1 VLTADTETPV
11 VSETTVGAD
20 LLEAL
25 EILTEL
31 GVDTVGKNV
40 RVLAIDDIALSID
53 EPRGDL
59 VLGRVLEDSDDSLEL
74 FRGELTSALVQIDIG
89 LLADQVGVSATDTL
103 DLGQGVHNLLLSVN
117 IGVEKTENELEVRLL
132 SRDERH
138 DGQLLPGSCRMLVEF
153 DDRV

>member
-1 VLTADTETPV
+1 M
-11 VSETTVGAD
+11 SETTVGAD

-40 RVLAIDDIALSID
+40 RVLAIDDIALSVD

-74 FRGELTSALVQIDIG
+74 FRGELTSAMNYCQYILCI
-89 LLADQVGVSATDTL
+89 S
-103 DLGQGVHNLLLSVN
+103 
-117 IGVEKTENELEVRLL
+117 
-132 SRDERH
+132 
-138 DGQLLPGSCRMLVEF
+138 
-153 DDRV
+153 

>member
-74 FRGELTSALVQIDIG
+74 FRGELTSAMNYCQYILCI
-89 LLADQVGVSATDTL
+89 S
-103 DLGQGVHNLLLSVN
+103 
-117 IGVEKTENELEVRLL
+117 
-132 SRDERH
+132 
-138 DGQLLPGSCRMLVEF
+138 
-153 DDRV
+153 